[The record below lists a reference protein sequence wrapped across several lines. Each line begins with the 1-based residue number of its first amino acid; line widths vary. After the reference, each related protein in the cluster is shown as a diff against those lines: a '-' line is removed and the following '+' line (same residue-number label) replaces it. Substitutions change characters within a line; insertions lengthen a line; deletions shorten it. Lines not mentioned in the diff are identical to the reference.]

1 MARLNESTASAEP
14 IEILKRRFV
23 RQNREIAR
31 VNSIQS
37 LRIRGLE
44 SEVSHLLSENV
55 SLREQVITL
64 TQELERFEAAKT
76 LRDGVYDI
84 KTRLD
89 SKLVE
94 LGSLVNELGNL
105 PRQYSKTTRERAES
119 ELESPT
125 ERDSRRPSSVNQVN
139 GADPEPALDVEVDGR
154 LPVILEDK
162 YYPRRT
168 LEARELQQLS
178 NDNWGVS
185 CSLISGDAR
194 TSPTHTPEHNASP
207 TVTPAKITDIQPFEE
222 YAVDEHSL
230 PPNLETRRKK
240 KAGSVTMDE
249 DRSTGET
256 ISLFDSKFM
265 RKCGAKR
272 KFSAEDG
279 ESLFESTPA
288 EDDGFEFT
296 RPNSSPKK
304 LVSKSDQSPVKRRP
318 QSRVGTTGI
327 GQPKRKVLE
336 PKNTNLSITSPAR
349 PIRPKNYDK
358 LQNPA
363 TPGEIEN
370 SYPMQGQNVSQKK
383 GITPVHEDRLSAVF
397 DKHEEKAETQ
407 LHQQPLQGVDRDVP
421 AANDI
426 SNARPSRRQRA
437 VVSYAEPNLRDK
449 MRRSTNE
456 LGPAVGKDNARRSSS
471 QTESARDQRHKDET
485 TQKSRKSGV
494 TVGDPEANDA
504 DTLAGNSN
512 RQMGMISHRKPRSLG
527 RTVDETEGDCVKG
540 NSLSGRN
547 DQESVNQSSTSLASV
562 DIAHGKVSFSKES
575 VTSAAMYRAALET
588 SKKSR
593 RHSSN
598 TRTSGRS
605 TTPKFPADYLDEGAE
620 SNGSATVHET
630 AKDGPAAGDS
640 QYSDAPFIM
649 ESREMTRGQRVAAR
663 RRSMM
668 L

>member
-55 SLREQVITL
+55 SLREQVIAL

-94 LGSLVNELGNL
+94 LGSLVTELGNL

-119 ELESPT
+119 ESESPT
-125 ERDSRRPSSVNQVN
+125 MRHSRRPSSVNHVPDT
-139 GADPEPALDVEVDGR
+139 GLEPTLDFEVDGR

-168 LEARELQQLS
+168 LEAREVQQFS
-178 NDNWGVS
+178 NDILEVPCCPVS
-185 CSLISGDAR
+185 GAAR
-194 TSPTHTPEHNASP
+194 TSPKHTPEHNGSP
-207 TVTPAKITDIQPFEE
+207 TVTPAKVADIKPFEE

-240 KAGSVTMDE
+240 KAGSVTVDGA
-249 DRSTGET
+249 RSNEET
-256 ISLFDSKFM
+256 ISLFDSKFV

-272 KFSAEDG
+272 KFSSEDG

-296 RPNSSPKK
+296 RPLHSPNKP
-304 LVSKSDQSPVKRRP
+304 VTKSDQSPVKRRP
-318 QSRVGTTGI
+318 QSRVGITGI
-327 GQPKRKVLE
+327 GQPKRNVLE

-349 PIRPKNYDK
+349 PTRQNNCDK
-358 LQNPA
+358 MQNLP

-370 SYPMQGQNVSQKK
+370 TYPMQGKGVSPKK
-383 GITPVHEDRLSAVF
+383 RNTPAHEDRPGTVC
-397 DKHEEKAETQ
+397 DKYEEKAGNR
-407 LHQQPLQGVDRDVP
+407 LHQKPLRVNHDVP
-421 AANDI
+421 AAIDI

-449 MRRSTNE
+449 MRRSTNG
-456 LGPAVGKDNARRSSS
+456 LGPAVGKDNARRCSS
-471 QTESARDQRHKDET
+471 QTESVRDQRHKDET
-485 TQKSRKSGV
+485 TPKSRKSGV
-494 TVGDPEANDA
+494 TGGDLESNDTDA
-504 DTLAGNSN
+504 LAGNSN
-512 RQMGMISHRKPRSLG
+512 REMSMISHRKPRSLG
-527 RTVDETEGDCVKG
+527 RTVDDIERDDVKG
-540 NSLSGRN
+540 DSISGRN
-547 DQESVNQSSTSLASV
+547 DEESDNQSSTSLASV
-562 DIAHGKVSFSKES
+562 DIAHGKVSSTKES
-575 VTSAAMYRAALET
+575 VTSTAVYRAALET

-593 RHSSN
+593 RHSST
-598 TRTSGRS
+598 TRSSVRG
-605 TTPKFPADYLDEGAE
+605 TTPKFPAGYLDEEAE
-620 SNGSATVHET
+620 SNKLAIVHET
-630 AKDGPAAGDS
+630 GKDGPTAGDS
-640 QYSDAPFIM
+640 QYSDAPFIL

-663 RRSMM
+663 RRSMI